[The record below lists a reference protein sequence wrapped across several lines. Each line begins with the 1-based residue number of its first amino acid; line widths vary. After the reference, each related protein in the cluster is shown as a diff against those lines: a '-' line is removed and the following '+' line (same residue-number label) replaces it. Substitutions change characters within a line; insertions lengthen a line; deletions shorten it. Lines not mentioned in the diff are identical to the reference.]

1 MDKKEKDFKPHMMYD
16 PKTGKGY
23 MAKKYADHVKMDK
36 MGYTHDKPEMNEKAP
51 KIDDKKFAAHMNKN
65 KKPKTMNSTQKSL
78 AHIRQRA
85 DSIVKSKKSTAS
97 MRNSA
102 GLRRLRDAKVE
113 EGVIKKVANK
123 LAKKVQKKTRD
134 PNVVRRLAHRAA
146 TAAVNATEQDMS
158 GMCCKN
164 CGDMYGKPTKE
175 NKSCMYNAYDA
186 KGKNW
191 INAEKYHG
199 EAVITPK
206 MQKRA
211 LASPAAKAKPKS
223 QVTLPKMPKLSI
235 DKDKDKNK
243 TNEAFDFKVNIDGFP
258 EMFMSGNSPSEVKTH
273 LRKLVKQ
280 PSMIQSVDR
289 VTKADKKKHHRDKVR
304 ESLDEASK
312 TVQSMMKIVDKK
324 QAMKIDGVMVDMF
337 TASAVTQIYNKV
349 NDANKAKMD
358 KMKATQLANVA
369 MKLLKKESLGEG
381 VNEDPC
387 WDTHKQVGMK
397 KKGNKMVPNCV
408 PKNEDNV
415 DELSLS
421 RRDITKSGIG
431 KTGVD
436 KDKVK
441 KDLEKLKLNLK
452 KRNERQPLKAGG
464 MKRMSTGDGMDTF
477 KKKPPEKTNEEVN
490 EKVEYVEYKFKN
502 ERDAKAAKKYF
513 DGIQLMS
520 FDVNDDNVRGG
531 KLMVDSGSK
540 DMTKYHKEV
549 MKKFRPKV
557 MTQESYAPDEGT
569 PAARKKASKMTP
581 GQEGVMDFLKNVGN
595 TVMYGTQKSKPTQSQ
610 PRSRINTNRNSTSGN
625 ANSIASRINFGGKY
639 GNK

>member
-1 MDKKEKDFKPHMMYD
+1 MD
-16 PKTGKGY
+16 
-23 MAKKYADHVKMDK
+23 
-36 MGYTHDKPEMNEKAP
+36 EKAP
-51 KIDDKKFAAHMNKN
+51 KIDDKKFAAHMD
-65 KKPKTMNSTQKSL
+65 KKRKSL
-78 AHIRQRA
+78 KDIRKRA
-85 DSIVKSKKSTAS
+85 DSMAQNPKIVKSKKSTAS

-102 GLRRLRDAKVE
+102 GLRTR
-113 EGVIKKVANK
+113 EGMEN
-123 LAKKVQKKTRD
+123 
-134 PNVVRRLAHRAA
+134 
-146 TAAVNATEQDMS
+146 
-158 GMCCKN
+158 MCCKN
-164 CGDMYGKPTKE
+164 CGDMYGKPTE
-175 NKSCMYNAYDA
+175 QNKSCMYNAYDA

-191 INAEKYHG
+191 INAEKYH
-199 EAVITPK
+199 EAVVNPQSNLTK
-206 MQKRA
+206 KQRQA
-211 LASPAAKAKPKS
+211 LASPAAKAKPPS
-223 QVTLPKMPKLSI
+223 QVSVKKAPFPI
-235 DKDKDKNK
+235 PDKKGVRK
-243 TNEAFDFKVNIDGFP
+243 EAFDFKVNIDGFP

-289 VTKADKKKHHRDKVR
+289 VTKADKKKHHRDKVN
-304 ESLDEASK
+304 ESLQEASK

-369 MKLLKKESLGEG
+369 MKLLKKESVKEG
-381 VNEDPC
+381 MNEDPC

-415 DELSLS
+415 DELSMS
-421 RRDITKSGIG
+421 RGDITKSGIG

-441 KDLEKLKLNLK
+441 KDLERLRQNLK
-452 KRNERQPLKAGG
+452 KDKEKKRPIKASAMSRLDYKKQSGEKGG
-464 MKRMSTGDGMDTF
+464 HLDTF
-477 KKKPPEKTNEEVN
+477 KPKPPEKTNEEVN

-531 KLMVDSGSK
+531 KLMVDSGKK

-569 PAARKKASKMTP
+569 PEAKKKASKMTP
-581 GQEGVMDFLKNVGN
+581 GQTSKENFFKNLGN
-595 TVMYGTQKSKPTQSQ
+595 KIMGNKPTANQVR
-610 PRSRINTNRNSTSGN
+610 RSTGMSSRVNTNRNSTSGN
-625 ANSIASRINFGGKY
+625 QNSIGSRIGFPNMRK
-639 GNK
+639 K